1 MSDNEQRLRGKVVAF
16 FAEKGFGFIKR
27 DDRNADLFFHV
38 KALMH
43 GRGQV
48 GPGDV
53 VEFVVEEYKG
63 RLRAR
68 DVDFVAPGAE
78 AERVWTHPGVDDG
91 R

>member
-1 MSDNEQRLRGKVVAF
+1 MSSNEHRLRGKVAWFNV
-16 FAEKGFGFIKR
+16 EKRYGFIVR
-27 DDRNADLFFHV
+27 DDGQPDLFFHQ

-48 GPGDV
+48 GPGDI
-53 VEFVVEEYKG
+53 VEFVVEEHAG

-68 DVDFVAPGAE
+68 DVDFVAPATD
-78 AERVWTHPGVDDG
+78 ERVWTHHGADDV